1 MALLAVVGAHLAGQP
16 LNHQLTD
23 RGARL
28 CESTETAPNYR
39 LFALPTVPP
48 KPGLV
53 RTADPSTPDPGAG
66 AIEVE
71 VWELDDDALGSFVQG
86 IPAPLCVGTVELADG
101 RTVLGF
107 LCEQIATQGTP
118 EITRYGGWRSFLRAS
133 NPD

>member
-28 CESTETAPNYR
+28 RESTSTAPRYR

-53 RTADPSTPDPGAG
+53 RTADSATPDSGAG

-71 VWELDDDALGSFVQG
+71 VWELDDEALGSFVQG

-107 LCEQIATQGTP
+107 LCESIATVGAP
-118 EITRYGGWRSFLRAS
+118 EITRFGGWRSYLES
-133 NPD
+133 STPD